1 MARVQS
7 IEAAQSDGGGP
18 PGFRGTAQGNHQRI
32 DATLARRILP
42 WQVWTTPSAPMAD
55 RLDLQLISAA
65 LRRLG
70 WVRFWA
76 QLVLAVVV
84 VGVLLFNNIGGRF
97 AANSSRALGLG
108 PGISLTTLAFLLLL
122 WCLWQSWLIV
132 RCGRALNSP
141 VRPSKGDT
149 ARLIKR
155 GLLADLVGVT
165 LAVVGYQS
173 MAGSLFVQASQQ
185 VPGFFGAQIQ
195 QTPGAAGRVIGLPIT
210 SIEMLSVLGNT
221 QVLFA
226 HLIGLWISLWLLQ
239 RIHRPAAG

>member
-1 MARVQS
+1 
-7 IEAAQSDGGGP
+7 
-18 PGFRGTAQGNHQRI
+18 
-32 DATLARRILP
+32 
-42 WQVWTTPSAPMAD
+42 MAD

-84 VGVLLFNNIGGRF
+84 MGVLLFNNIGGQIGAR
-97 AANSSRALGLG
+97 ADKALGLS
-108 PGISLTTLAFLLLL
+108 PGISLTSIAFFVLL
-122 WCLWQSWLIV
+122 WCLWQSWLVV
-132 RCGRALNSP
+132 RCGRALASP
-141 VRPSKGDT
+141 VHPSKGET

-155 GLLADLVGVT
+155 GVLADLVGIT

-173 MAGSLFVQASQQ
+173 LAGSLFVQASQQ

-195 QTPGAAGRVIGLPIT
+195 ATPGAAGRVVGLPIT

-239 RIHRPAAG
+239 RIYRQA